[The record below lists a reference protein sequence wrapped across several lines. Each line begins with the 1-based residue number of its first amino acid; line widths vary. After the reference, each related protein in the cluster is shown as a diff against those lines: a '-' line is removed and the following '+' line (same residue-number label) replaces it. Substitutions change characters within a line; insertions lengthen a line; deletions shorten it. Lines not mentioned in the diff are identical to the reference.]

1 MVTDELK
8 KLLLE
13 KKIDLIK
20 ELDAINVLLGFDNI
34 AVKEEKSTSKLEARI
49 FSSAVNNISKNI
61 EPKNDNE
68 IWKDYILKVM
78 KIIGGRMKSRD
89 IADAIFNANQKNAT
103 KERVFSVTRDKLG
116 ELVKDEKVIVE
127 IGFSRKIGN
136 IYEVID
142 TM

>member
-34 AVKEEKSTSKLEARI
+34 VVKEEKNTPKLETRV
-49 FSSAVNNISKNI
+49 FSSAVNNISKKI

-89 IADAIFNANQKNAT
+89 IADAIFIANQKNVT
-103 KERVFSVTRDKLG
+103 KERVFSVTRDKLA
-116 ELVKDEKVIVE
+116 ELVNDEKVIVE
-127 IGFSRKIGN
+127 VGLSRKIGN

-142 TM
+142 TI

>member
-1 MVTDELK
+1 MITDELK

-34 AVKEEKSTSKLEARI
+34 VVKEEKNTPKLETRV
-49 FSSAVNNISKNI
+49 FSSAVNNTSKNI

-78 KIIGGRMKSRD
+78 KKIGGRMKSRD
-89 IADAIFNANQKNAT
+89 IAEAIFTANQKSVT

-116 ELVKDEKVIVE
+116 ELVNDEKVVVE
-127 IGFSRKIGN
+127 IGLSRKIGN

-142 TM
+142 TL

>member
-13 KKIDLIK
+13 KKVDLIK
-20 ELDAINVLLGFDNI
+20 ELDAINVLLGYDNI
-34 AVKEEKSTSKLEARI
+34 IAKEEKSTSKLETRT
-49 FSSAVNNISKNI
+49 FSSAVNNISKSI

-68 IWKDYILKVM
+68 TWKDYIFKVM
-78 KIIGGRMKSRD
+78 KIIGGRLKSKD
-89 IADAIFNANQKNAT
+89 IADAIFNANQKYVT

-116 ELVKDEKVIVE
+116 ELVKDEKVVVE
-127 IGFSRKIGN
+127 IGLSRKIGN

-142 TM
+142 TI